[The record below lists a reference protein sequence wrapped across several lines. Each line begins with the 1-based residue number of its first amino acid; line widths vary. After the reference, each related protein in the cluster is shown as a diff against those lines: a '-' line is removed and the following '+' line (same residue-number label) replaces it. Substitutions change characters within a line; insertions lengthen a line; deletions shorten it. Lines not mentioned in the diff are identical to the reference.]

1 MLIVIFVPYI
11 QATLTLVLGLGK
23 KHCYCYRMVRFNTI
37 YYRFLAW
44 AVAVLV
50 NQ

>member
-23 KHCYCYRMVRFNTI
+23 KHCSGYRMVRFNTI